1 MEEEEDDYS
10 ILDAGDNMDEAA
22 AAPSLPL
29 HRTLQQELT
38 EQKIKSFYDSMGK
51 EQPEVLDPNDF
62 VLGKGGHLFLK
73 NDNGELVKLTTKTN
87 ASKFLKEGTIRSRL
101 SAANLR
107 RLNIETTSEMRSGTI
122 KALQNALQELPT
134 GSQIQDI
141 PLKDLSKTADEL
153 VGEIETSFNET
164 SEETLLKTFHDPP
177 LPMREIEALNH
188 TLQTIRGELTNNLAK
203 LGELDEHI
211 NREKQK
217 IAVADDE
224 NLGQEFKDRVQQRL
238 KNLIDERAARL
249 EVLSANREQLR
260 SQVERIRE
268 TIHRILNEN
277 TTLAER
283 IRTLFRE
290 QGITIV
296 SVLTAIG
303 FAISSIVLAVTGGSG
318 GSGGTSPSPPSPP
331 SPGDKS
337 WVKKQLDHLANL
349 LKKLAVKAMDAL
361 PGILGSIVSWILSAA
376 SQVVGFVA
384 EHLWTLALLVIG
396 LLFNQIK
403 SK

>member
-1 MEEEEDDYS
+1 
-10 ILDAGDNMDEAA
+10 
-22 AAPSLPL
+22 
-29 HRTLQQELT
+29 
-38 EQKIKSFYDSMGK
+38 
-51 EQPEVLDPNDF
+51 
-62 VLGKGGHLFLK
+62 
-73 NDNGELVKLTTKTN
+73 
-87 ASKFLKEGTIRSRL
+87 
-101 SAANLR
+101 
-107 RLNIETTSEMRSGTI
+107 MRSEAIT
-122 KALQNALQELPT
+122 ALQNTLKELPT
-134 GSQIQDI
+134 DARLQAI

-153 VGEIETSFNET
+153 VDEIETNFNET
-164 SEETLLKTFHDPP
+164 SEETALKSFHDSS
-177 LPMREIEALNH
+177 LPMRDIEALNH

-203 LGELDEHI
+203 LSELDEHI

-217 IAVADDE
+217 VVEADDA
-224 NLGQEFKDRVQQRL
+224 NLGQEVKDRIQQRL

-249 EVLSANREQLR
+249 EVLYTNREQLR

-290 QGITIV
+290 QGITIA

-318 GSGGTSPSPPSPP
+318 GTSITPTPSPP

-337 WVKKQLDHLANL
+337 WVKKQLEHLTNL
-349 LKKLAVKAMDAL
+349 LKKIAGKALDAL

-403 SK
+403 SN

>member
-318 GSGGTSPSPPSPP
+318 GTSPSPPSPP

-337 WVKKQLDHLANL
+337 WGKKQLDHLANL

-361 PGILGSIVSWILSAA
+361 PGILGSIVSWILAAA
-376 SQVVGFVA
+376 SRVVGFVA
-384 EHLWTLALLVIG
+384 DHLLSLALLVIG